1 MVGLK
6 VGDEAPDF
14 TLPAHNG
21 EDVTLSQ
28 FRGSRNVVLYFY
40 PKDGSPGCTRQA
52 CSFRDSYEVFQ
63 EMGAEVLGVSS
74 DSLESHRRF
83 AEAHLLP
90 FRLLSDRDDQVRK
103 LYGATGA
110 LGMPGRITFIID
122 REGVIRHVFSSQLRV
137 KKHIEEALEV
147 LKTLS

>member
-21 EDVTLSQ
+21 EDVTISQ

-90 FRLLSDRDDQVRK
+90 FRLLSDRDDRVRK

-122 REGVIRHVFSSQLRV
+122 REGVIRHIFSSQLRV